1 MERLVLGDEH
11 EARVTARVRRVETL
25 GGCGAM
31 RLGAELIR
39 TASPDSLVHVSTP
52 TWANHSPLLSGS
64 GLRLERYPYFDPA
77 TGGVQFD
84 AMTAALERLPAR
96 AVVLLHASCHNP
108 TGADLSPAQWR
119 ELLALVKRRQL
130 LPFIDIADQELSPSL
145 QPDAFGVRLV
155 CAELPHVLCAVS
167 CSKHFGLYRERTGA
181 LHVRHDT

>member
-130 LPFIDIADQELSPSL
+130 LPVIDMAYQGLGDGGEADPHGL
-145 QPDAFGVRLV
+145 RLF
-155 CAELPHVLCAVS
+155 CAELPQVLCAVS
-167 CSKHFGLYRERTGA
+167 RSKNFALYRERTGR
-181 LHVRHDT
+181 LHGVN

>member
-11 EARVTARVRRVETL
+11 EARLTARVRTVQAP
-25 GGCGAM
+25 GGCGAL

-96 AVVLLHASCHNP
+96 PGVLLPASCHNP

-130 LPFIDIADQELSPSL
+130 LPFIDMAYQGLGDGGEADAYGL
-145 QPDAFGVRLV
+145 RLI
-155 CAELPHVLCAVS
+155 CGQLPAGLCAVPR
-167 CSKHFGLYRERTGA
+167 SKNFALYPARTRPLHA
-181 LHVRHDT
+181 LNQT